1 MHHFGRLGILV
12 ARHLRPKAMTM
23 SALCS
28 QVCAKT
34 DEIPFCG
41 PICERRLKFC
51 LRLRRLMWN
60 AKEENELMLQNM
72 ADGYNYKTHQFER
85 QMERLA

>member
-41 PICERRLKFC
+41 PICEEAEIRF
-51 LRLRRLMWN
+51 MI
-60 AKEENELMLQNM
+60 KE
-72 ADGYNYKTHQFER
+72 AYVER
-85 QMERLA
+85 EGRK